1 MPQRRVDG
9 RSRYAALLTRAG
21 SATYSLSRAD
31 AKIRVFPKTCPPLA
45 RGVREQHTGVKLSVW
60 GQNLTNRHVISGV
73 FLLNQADGV
82 NYGPPRTFGAT
93 VEYAF

>member
-1 MPQRRVDG
+1 MSAEPDVVVVG
-9 RSRYAALLTRAG
+9 GGFAGLSAAT
-21 SATYSLSRAD
+21 SLSAQGARVLVLEARPTLGGRASFSP
-31 AKIRVFPKTCPPLA
+31 AN
-45 RGVREQHTGVKLSVW
+45 TGVKISVW
-60 GQNLTNRHVISGV
+60 GQNLTNEHVINGV